1 MTRGVLLRGFSYFG
15 GPQMLGGGRRLEGL
29 SETLRSHGWRSGA
42 YRDVFTACFRQASGL
57 LPFPRNSNISNQQKT
72 REAELHGL
80 SHITPTTRRR
90 TTSARRPP
98 AASWVSS
105 PPAATAGADN
115 GARRYRCAL
124 PPALQSHQPPAALT
138 DGSGPQAG
146 SGNPARRLPGTQSR
160 SAADLRQSESPAG
173 RWWRIPESP
182 HRTGPSPCRSASA

>member
-42 YRDVFTACFRQASGL
+42 YREVFTACFRQASGL

-72 REAELHGL
+72 RETELHGF
-80 SHITPTTRRR
+80 SVFTPTTRRR
-90 TTSARRPP
+90 TASAQRPP

-115 GARRYRCAL
+115 GARRYPCARR
-124 PPALQSHQPPAALT
+124 PTPRSRQPPAAST

-146 SGNPARRLPGTQSR
+146 SGNPARRPPDTQS
-160 SAADLRQSESPAG
+160 
-173 RWWRIPESP
+173 
-182 HRTGPSPCRSASA
+182 